1 MAGKRSNGN
10 GNVKKLPS
18 GNWRGQIMDGY
29 RDDGKKNLISFT
41 CRTKGEVLDKMRAYW
56 NEKENPP
63 PAVEAPEP
71 EKKVEIGFS
80 QWADTWYADHRSE
93 VQPSTYANYQYT
105 LARLKQQFGDS
116 PLSEIKPLEINRFYD
131 LMKEE
136 KRSSSYITKAKS
148 MLIQIFDAAAAND
161 MVVRNPA
168 RLSKSIKTK
177 QVDDDPEVTKREKDS
192 FTEEERDILHS
203 SAPDNVLGHSV
214 LLMLGTGLRTQEVL
228 ALTAD
233 DIAPDG
239 TTISITKAIK
249 MVDGTPILGPP
260 KSKRSVRT
268 VPVPEDYREHAIYL
282 RNHSGKPYIWTS
294 RRSTGLYDV
303 GEFRKKYYRMLKHLP
318 AVRKLSPHCLRH
330 TYVSTL
336 EQMGVPM
343 EQIARLAGHTKV
355 AVTDCYLHLDMTTL
369 SNAVSVLNKNNT

>member
-1 MAGKRSNGN
+1 MAGKRSSGN
-10 GNVKKLPS
+10 GYVKKLPS
-18 GNWRGQIMDGY
+18 GNWRAQFMDGY
-29 RDDGKKNLISFT
+29 RDDGKKNMVSIT
-41 CRTKGEVLDKMRAYW
+41 CRTKGEVLDKMRTYW
-56 NEKENPP
+56 IEKENPP
-63 PAVEAPEP
+63 PAEKPA

-161 MVVRNPA
+161 LVVRNPA

-177 QVDDDPEVTKREKDS
+177 QVDNDPEVTKREKDS

-214 LLMLGTGLRTQEVL
+214 LLMLGTGLRTQEML
-228 ALTAD
+228 ALTPD

-249 MVDGTPILGPP
+249 MVDGVPILGPP
-260 KSKRSVRT
+260 KSKRSIRT
-268 VPVPEDYREHAIYL
+268 VPVPEDYQKHAIYL

-303 GEFRKKYYRMLKHLP
+303 GVFRKKYYRMLKGLP
-318 AVRKLSPHCLRH
+318 VVRKLSPHCLRH
-330 TYVSTL
+330 TYVSSL
-336 EQMGVPM
+336 EHKGVPM

-355 AVTDCYLHLDMTTL
+355 TTTDGYLHMDMTTL

>member
-1 MAGKRSNGN
+1 MAGKHSSGN
-10 GNVKKLPS
+10 GYVKKLPS
-18 GNWRGQIMDGY
+18 GNWRAQFMDGY
-29 RDDGKKNLISFT
+29 RDDGKRNMVSIT

-56 NEKENPP
+56 LEKENPP
-63 PAVEAPEP
+63 PA
-71 EKKVEIGFS
+71 EKPAEEKVEIGFS

-192 FTEEERDILHS
+192 FTEEEREILHS

-303 GEFRKKYYRMLKHLP
+303 GEFRKKYYRMLQRLP

-355 AVTDCYLHLDMTTL
+355 AVTDGYLHLDMTTL

>member
-1 MAGKRSNGN
+1 MAGKRSSGD
-10 GNVKKLPS
+10 GYVKKLPS
-18 GNWRGQIMDGY
+18 GNWRAQFMDGY
-29 RDDGKKNLISFT
+29 RDDGKRNMISIT

-71 EKKVEIGFS
+71 EKKVEVTFA
-80 QWADTWYADHRSE
+80 QWADTWYEDHRSE

-105 LARLKQQFGDS
+105 LARLKQQFGDT

-161 MVVRNPA
+161 LVVRNPA

-177 QVDDDPEVTKREKDS
+177 QVDNDPEVTKREKDS

-239 TTISITKAIK
+239 TTVSITKAIK

-260 KSKRSVRT
+260 KSKSSKRT
-268 VPVPEDYREHAIYL
+268 VPVPKDYQKHAIYL

-294 RRSTGLYDV
+294 RRATGLYDV

-336 EQMGVPM
+336 ERKGVPM
-343 EQIARLAGHTKV
+343 EQIARLAGHTKITT
-355 AVTDCYLHLDMTTL
+355 TDGYLHTDMATL